1 MEIKDLAE
9 KYNLDKAV
17 DFWKHKQSGKWIITH
32 DACEKIASMDGLS
45 IAWNKVTGFP
55 LLNVI
60 TNEAELVRVMAT
72 MTNGTTFV
80 TTSGEAGKLNCQSKY
95 YLNMAEKRCIDR
107 CILKLIN
114 AYEYGI
120 YSDSEAD
127 AFKKPK
133 TDSNDPYARHRDVE
147 QVRMIS
153 KVQGKEIIVLETELS
168 GRVKHPIDFTGLT
181 YESAEKYIIELEG
194 MKNELS
200 EV

>member
-32 DACEKIASMDGLS
+32 DACEKIASMEDIMLAKWETLNSERDFCRFLITMAKGEKLIAS
-45 IAWNKVTGFP
+45 I
-55 LLNVI
+55 
-60 TNEAELVRVMAT
+60 
-72 MTNGTTFV
+72 
-80 TTSGEAGKLNCQSKY
+80 GEASKENCQSKY
-95 YLNMAEKRCIDR
+95 YGSMAEKRGVDR

-133 TDSNDPYARHRDVE
+133 VEANDPFAKHRDVE
-147 QVRMIS
+147 QEPLLS
-153 KVQGKEIIVLETELS
+153 KAQGRKIIMLETGLKS
-168 GRVKHPIDFTGLT
+168 QIKHPIDFTNLT
-181 YESAEKYIIELEG
+181 FTDADTYINRLEG

>member
-9 KYNLDKAV
+9 KFNLDPKN

-32 DACEKIASMDGLS
+32 DACEKIASMEGIILAKWETLNSERDFCRFLITMAMGEKLIAS
-45 IAWNKVTGFP
+45 I
-55 LLNVI
+55 
-60 TNEAELVRVMAT
+60 
-72 MTNGTTFV
+72 
-80 TTSGEAGKLNCQSKY
+80 GEASKENCQSKY
-95 YLNMAEKRCIDR
+95 YGSMAEKRGVDR

-127 AFKKPK
+127 AFKKPVMK
-133 TDSNDPYARHRDVE
+133 NDPYAKHRDAE
-147 QVRMIS
+147 QVKMIS
-153 KVQGKEIIVLETELS
+153 KAQGKEIINLETGLS
-168 GRVKHPIDFTGLT
+168 GRIKHPIDFTNLT
-181 YESAEKYIIELEG
+181 YDNAEKYITELEG

>member
-32 DACEKIASMDGLS
+32 DACEKIASMENIILAKWETLNSERDFCRFLITMARGEKLISS
-45 IAWNKVTGFP
+45 I
-55 LLNVI
+55 
-60 TNEAELVRVMAT
+60 
-72 MTNGTTFV
+72 
-80 TTSGEAGKLNCQSKY
+80 GEASKENCQSKY
-95 YLNMAEKRCIDR
+95 YGSMAEKRGVDR

-114 AYEYGI
+114 AYEYAI

-127 AFKKPK
+127 AFKKPVIK
-133 TDSNDPYARHRDVE
+133 NDPYAKHRDVKQE
-147 QVRMIS
+147 ALLS
-153 KVQGKEIIVLETELS
+153 KAQGKEIIILETSLS
-168 GRVKHPIDFTGLT
+168 GQIKNPIDFTNLT
-181 YESAEKYIIELEG
+181 YANAEKYIAELEG

>member
-1 MEIKDLAE
+1 MEIKDLAK
-9 KYNLDKAV
+9 KYNLDPKS

-32 DACEKIASMDGLS
+32 DACEKIASMEG
-45 IAWNKVTGFP
+45 IHIGWNKVTGDP

-60 TNEAELVRVMAT
+60 TNEPELVRLIVT
-72 MTNGTTFV
+72 MTNGNAFV

-95 YLNMAEKRCIDR
+95 YLNMAEKRGVDR

-127 AFKKPK
+127 AFKKPAIK
-133 TDSNDPYARHRDVE
+133 NDPYAKHRDVE
-147 QVRMIS
+147 QVPMIS
-153 KVQGKEIIVLETELS
+153 KAQGREIIILETSLS
-168 GRVKHPIDFTGLT
+168 DKIKHPIDFTDLT
-181 YESAEKYIIELEG
+181 YDNAEKYITELEG

>member
-1 MEIKDLAE
+1 MEIKDLAK
-9 KYNLDKAV
+9 KYNLDPKS

-32 DACEKIASMDGLS
+32 DACEKIASVEDINITDWVAEISERDYARYRITMSKGDKS
-45 IAWNKVTGFP
+45 I
-55 LLNVI
+55 
-60 TNEAELVRVMAT
+60 
-72 MTNGTTFV
+72 TTI
-80 TTSGEAGKLNCQSKY
+80 GEAGKDNCQSKY
-95 YLNMAEKRCIDR
+95 YGSMAEKRGVDR

-133 TDSNDPYARHRDVE
+133 TEANDPYARHRDVE